1 MIILHIHVVQ
11 ISLKVNDFY
20 PHSHSGRCSALGFY
34 DNLIDYY
41 HVVNIYSII
50 NVINM
55 EAHFCPEKDKI
66 DTNNLKEICYR
77 NSTSL
82 DGKSGLI

>member
-11 ISLKVNDFY
+11 MSLKVNDFY

-34 DNLIDYY
+34 DILTDYY
-41 HVVNIYSII
+41 HLVVNIYSII

-66 DTNNLKEICYR
+66 DTNNLKEIHVTVIQR
-77 NSTSL
+77 H
-82 DGKSGLI
+82 